1 MEIYTPKPK
10 IKLSPVVRN
19 GREFVEVTFGNDNDI
34 RLSLS
39 KEENVLLV
47 GGRAYLPA
55 ENFVLA
61 EFFDRYVKM
70 AFIDYSAIK
79 ETAPRKEEDKR
90 PPLPEGY
97 IEKLRQVRYSDHTV
111 RVYTSY
117 FRDFQQHFEGRK
129 IETVTPGEIND
140 YLLYLIHEKNIS
152 SCQQNQRIN
161 AIKFYYEKVLG
172 QERRCYKVNRAKREK
187 TLPDVLSKE
196 EIKKILDA
204 TVTDLR
210 FFCMFSIL
218 YSAGLRI
225 SELLELKPGDI
236 NESRSLIRVRQGKG
250 KKDRYTLLSKPLMKK
265 LTEYNRLY
273 SRMPEPFRLAAQIFR
288 RAAGVQQLV
297 GGMDAEVHERYI
309 MYRRLGPADIFQQVE
324 TEFFPQVIVVP
335 VPAEREGHMEDSFF
349 HQHIRTFHQV
359 EHELVPVAAED
370 GFHSRQVGR
379 EKPPEAGNIHHF
391 RIDRDIGYPLCIEP

>member
-1 MEIYTPKPK
+1 MEIYTPKTK
-10 IKLSPVVRN
+10 IKLSPVIRN

-55 ENFVLA
+55 EDFVLA

-97 IEKLRQVRYSDHTV
+97 LEKLQQVRYSDHTV

-152 SCQQNQRIN
+152 
-161 AIKFYYEKVLG
+161 G
-172 QERRCYKVNRAKREK
+172 QERRGYKVNRAKREK

-273 SRMPEPFRLAAQIFR
+273 KPKVWLFEHRPGEPFTESIVSKRLKAAAR
-288 RAAGVQQLV
+288 EAGITKRIYPHLLRHSFATHLLEQGTDIKIVKELM
-297 GGMDAEVHERYI
+297 GHNNIKTTERYVHI
-309 MYRRLGPADIFQQVE
+309 ADTFKSNIKS
-324 TEFFPQVIVVP
+324 PLDDLL
-335 VPAEREGHMEDSFF
+335 ME
-349 HQHIRTFHQV
+349 
-359 EHELVPVAAED
+359 ED
-370 GFHSRQVGR
+370 EV
-379 EKPPEAGNIHHF
+379 
-391 RIDRDIGYPLCIEP
+391 

>member
-1 MEIYTPKPK
+1 MAEFLYFCCWRVLFFQIKSIMDAYRPKQR
-10 IKLSPVVRN
+10 ITLSFAKWN
-19 GREFVEVTFGNDNDI
+19 GRNCIAAAYGGDEAL
-34 RLSLS
+34 RQSLS
-39 KEENVLLV
+39 CEPSAIVT
-47 GGRAYLPA
+47 GDTAYLPA
-55 ENFVLA
+55 EDFVLA
-61 EFFDRYVKM
+61 EFLDRYVKM

-97 IEKLRQVRYSDHTV
+97 LEKLQQVRYSDHTV

-196 EIKKILDA
+196 EIKKILDV

-236 NESRSLIRVRQGKG
+236 NEPRSLIRVRQGKG
-250 KKDRYTLLSKPLMKK
+250 KKDRYTLLSRPLMKK
-265 LTEYNRLY
+265 LTKYNRLY
-273 SRMPEPFRLAAQIFR
+273 KPK
-288 RAAGVQQLV
+288 VW
-297 GGMDAEVHERYI
+297 
-309 MYRRLGPADIFQQVE
+309 
-324 TEFFPQVIVVP
+324 FFEQRP
-335 VPAEREGHMEDSFF
+335 
-349 HQHIRTFHQV
+349 
-359 EHELVPVAAED
+359 
-370 GFHSRQVGR
+370 
-379 EKPPEAGNIHHF
+379 
-391 RIDRDIGYPLCIEP
+391 

>member
-1 MEIYTPKPK
+1 MEIYTPKNK
-10 IKLSPVVRN
+10 IKLSPVIRN

-55 ENFVLA
+55 EDFVLA

-97 IEKLRQVRYSDHTV
+97 LEKLQQVRYSDHTV

-161 AIKFYYEKVLG
+161 ATVSYTHL
-172 QERRCYKVNRAKREK
+172 
-187 TLPDVLSKE
+187 TLP
-196 EIKKILDA
+196 
-204 TVTDLR
+204 T
-210 FFCMFSIL
+210 
-218 YSAGLRI
+218 
-225 SELLELKPGDI
+225 
-236 NESRSLIRVRQGKG
+236 N
-250 KKDRYTLLSKPLMKK
+250 
-265 LTEYNRLY
+265 
-273 SRMPEPFRLAAQIFR
+273 
-288 RAAGVQQLV
+288 
-297 GGMDAEVHERYI
+297 
-309 MYRRLGPADIFQQVE
+309 
-324 TEFFPQVIVVP
+324 
-335 VPAEREGHMEDSFF
+335 
-349 HQHIRTFHQV
+349 
-359 EHELVPVAAED
+359 
-370 GFHSRQVGR
+370 
-379 EKPPEAGNIHHF
+379 
-391 RIDRDIGYPLCIEP
+391 

>member
-97 IEKLRQVRYSDHTV
+97 LEKLQQVRYSDHTV

-117 FRDFQQHFEGRK
+117 FRDFQQYFEGRK

-152 SCQQNQRIN
+152 SVPRD
-161 AIKFYYEKVLG
+161 FSKVKSKVAFNLTARQLICFGAAAVVGVPLFFVLRDTAGNSGATLG
-172 QERRCYKVNRAKREK
+172 MMAVM
-187 TLPDVLSKE
+187 LPMFFLAMYQKNGQPAE
-196 EIKKILDA
+196 KILRYYFQA
-204 TVTDLR
+204 R
-210 FFCMFSIL
+210 F
-218 YSAGLRI
+218 
-225 SELLELKPGDI
+225 
-236 NESRSLIRVRQGKG
+236 VRPKVRPYQT
-250 KKDRYTLLSKPLMKK
+250 RNYYALLMKGDD
-265 LTEYNRLY
+265 T
-273 SRMPEPFRLAAQIFR
+273 
-288 RAAGVQQLV
+288 
-297 GGMDAEVHERYI
+297 H
-309 MYRRLGPADIFQQVE
+309 
-324 TEFFPQVIVVP
+324 
-335 VPAEREGHMEDSFF
+335 DS
-349 HQHIRTFHQV
+349 V
-359 EHELVPVAAED
+359 
-370 GFHSRQVGR
+370 S
-379 EKPPEAGNIHHF
+379 EKE
-391 RIDRDIGYPLCIEP
+391 

>member
-1 MEIYTPKPK
+1 M
-10 IKLSPVVRN
+10 
-19 GREFVEVTFGNDNDI
+19 
-34 RLSLS
+34 
-39 KEENVLLV
+39 
-47 GGRAYLPA
+47 
-55 ENFVLA
+55 
-61 EFFDRYVKM
+61 
-70 AFIDYSAIK
+70 
-79 ETAPRKEEDKR
+79 
-90 PPLPEGY
+90 
-97 IEKLRQVRYSDHTV
+97 RYSDHN
-111 RVYTSY
+111 RKVYTSY

-250 KKDRYTLLSKPLMKK
+250 KKRPL
-265 LTEYNRLY
+265 
-273 SRMPEPFRLAAQIFR
+273 
-288 RAAGVQQLV
+288 
-297 GGMDAEVHERYI
+297 H
-309 MYRRLGPADIFQQVE
+309 PAIKTVDE
-324 TEFFPQVIVVP
+324 K
-335 VPAEREGHMEDSFF
+335 A
-349 HQHIRTFHQV
+349 
-359 EHELVPVAAED
+359 D
-370 GFHSRQVGR
+370 G
-379 EKPPEAGNIHHF
+379 I
-391 RIDRDIGYPLCIEP
+391 

>member
-1 MEIYTPKPK
+1 MTFNNRSRLPDNKVRSHENTLCQIRPSRHSV
-10 IKLSPVVRN
+10 SP
-19 GREFVEVTFGNDNDI
+19 I
-34 RLSLS
+34 S
-39 KEENVLLV
+39 
-47 GGRAYLPA
+47 
-55 ENFVLA
+55 
-61 EFFDRYVKM
+61 
-70 AFIDYSAIK
+70 SAL
-79 ETAPRKEEDKR
+79 RHKR

-97 IEKLRQVRYSDHTV
+97 LEKLQQVRYSDHTV

-117 FRDFQQHFEGRK
+117 FRDFQQYFEGRK

-236 NESRSLIRVRQGKG
+236 NESRSLIRVRQE
-250 KKDRYTLLSKPLMKK
+250 DMFFSWMR
-265 LTEYNRLY
+265 Y
-273 SRMPEPFRLAAQIFR
+273 SR
-288 RAAGVQQLV
+288 
-297 GGMDAEVHERYI
+297 
-309 MYRRLGPADIFQQVE
+309 
-324 TEFFPQVIVVP
+324 
-335 VPAEREGHMEDSFF
+335 
-349 HQHIRTFHQV
+349 
-359 EHELVPVAAED
+359 
-370 GFHSRQVGR
+370 
-379 EKPPEAGNIHHF
+379 
-391 RIDRDIGYPLCIEP
+391 

>member
-1 MEIYTPKPK
+1 M
-10 IKLSPVVRN
+10 
-19 GREFVEVTFGNDNDI
+19 
-34 RLSLS
+34 
-39 KEENVLLV
+39 
-47 GGRAYLPA
+47 
-55 ENFVLA
+55 
-61 EFFDRYVKM
+61 
-70 AFIDYSAIK
+70 
-79 ETAPRKEEDKR
+79 
-90 PPLPEGY
+90 
-97 IEKLRQVRYSDHTV
+97 RYSDHTV

-273 SRMPEPFRLAAQIFR
+273 KPKVWLFEHRPGEPFT
-288 RAAGVQQLV
+288 
-297 GGMDAEVHERYI
+297 E
-309 MYRRLGPADIFQQVE
+309 YRVE
-324 TEFFPQVIVVP
+324 TAEGSGPGSGNHETDLSA
-335 VPAEREGHMEDSFF
+335 PAAPFVRHPLAGARNRHQDCERAYG
-349 HQHIRTFHQV
+349 T
-359 EHELVPVAAED
+359 
-370 GFHSRQVGR
+370 
-379 EKPPEAGNIHHF
+379 
-391 RIDRDIGYPLCIEP
+391 

>member
-97 IEKLRQVRYSDHTV
+97 LEKLQQVRYSDHTV
-111 RVYTSY
+111 RVY
-117 FRDFQQHFEGRK
+117 
-129 IETVTPGEIND
+129 
-140 YLLYLIHEKNIS
+140 
-152 SCQQNQRIN
+152 
-161 AIKFYYEKVLG
+161 
-172 QERRCYKVNRAKREK
+172 

-196 EIKKILDA
+196 EIKKILDV

-236 NESRSLIRVRQGKG
+236 NDPRSLIRVRQGKG

-273 SRMPEPFRLAAQIFR
+273 KPKVWLFEHRPGEPFTESIVSKRLKAAAR
-288 RAAGVQQLV
+288 EAGITKRLM
-297 GGMDAEVHERYI
+297 GHNNIKTTERYVHI
-309 MYRRLGPADIFQQVE
+309 ADTFKSNIKS
-324 TEFFPQVIVVP
+324 PLDDLL
-335 VPAEREGHMEDSFF
+335 ME
-349 HQHIRTFHQV
+349 
-359 EHELVPVAAED
+359 ED
-370 GFHSRQVGR
+370 EV
-379 EKPPEAGNIHHF
+379 
-391 RIDRDIGYPLCIEP
+391 

>member
-1 MEIYTPKPK
+1 MEIYTPKTK
-10 IKLSPVVRN
+10 IKLSPVIRN

-55 ENFVLA
+55 EDFVLA

-79 ETAPRKEEDKR
+79 ETAPRKEE
-90 PPLPEGY
+90 
-97 IEKLRQVRYSDHTV
+97 DHTV

-196 EIKKILDA
+196 EIKKILDV

-250 KKDRYTLLSKPLMKK
+250 KKDRYTLLSRPLMKK

-273 SRMPEPFRLAAQIFR
+273 KPKVWLFEHRPGEPFTESIVSKRLKAAAR
-288 RAAGVQQLV
+288 EAGITKRIYPHLLRHSFATHLLEQGTDIKIVKELM
-297 GGMDAEVHERYI
+297 GHNNIKTTERYVHI
-309 MYRRLGPADIFQQVE
+309 ADTFKSNIKS
-324 TEFFPQVIVVP
+324 PLDDLL
-335 VPAEREGHMEDSFF
+335 ME
-349 HQHIRTFHQV
+349 
-359 EHELVPVAAED
+359 ED
-370 GFHSRQVGR
+370 EV
-379 EKPPEAGNIHHF
+379 
-391 RIDRDIGYPLCIEP
+391 